1 MYCALAGYYL
11 KLFYKICFI
20 NLDPSSDL
28 HADVMSLESTR
39 HQPREAPAPMWA
51 ASSPAGGK
59 MSLSDGKGRTARKA
73 MHQRAMEIWRLFG
86 ERRHNLGALISAP
99 VRSLARGNGR

>member
-51 ASSPAGGK
+51 ASNPAGGE

-73 MHQRAMEIWRLFG
+73 MTVAPRSFG
-86 ERRHNLGALISAP
+86 HCSESGATI
-99 VRSLARGNGR
+99 LAL